1 MTRASDDE
9 DVIPAA
15 PQEQL
20 VRDEDQTPGP
30 ADGADGSDHLIV
42 ARGISKKYAMT
53 THAAMA
59 HGIVDLASA
68 ILGRRHKPD
77 ELRSQEFWALRNVDF
92 ELRRGESVGVLGVN
106 GAGKSTLLRLLY
118 GLSKPDEGTVEIRG
132 SVGGLLSVGA
142 GFNPV
147 LTGRENAIAEL
158 SLHGHRGSEAEA
170 LEQIAEFADI
180 GAFMD
185 SPIRTYSQGM
195 RLRLGYAI
203 TAFLDPDV
211 MLVDEVLSVGDT
223 AFREKCARHIRAYL
237 ERGGSMILVSHSVW
251 MVEGMCERAI
261 VLDKGQV
268 AFEGTATDATRHY
281 LEVESLPAT
290 GAILDEAFSA
300 GDGTMPI
307 TIEKVVIESPDGSD
321 LAYGNPAQ
329 VTVDF
334 RSSEHY
340 PDTVWAVVLWSADE
354 LAVLAGAM
362 TEDWGDLEVAEGSGR
377 LRCSI
382 PALPLA
388 AGNYALRV
396 AALDAETRI
405 ALGLH
410 GFARN
415 GTTFR
420 VEGAA
425 PSALFERLTGAPIT
439 TLDVAWVQ
447 GASDASPDALDAP

>member
-1 MTRASDDE
+1 VTSPADDE
-9 DVIPAA
+9 GVIPAA

-20 VRDEDQTPGP
+20 VRGEDLATDAPDAVDEPDQ
-30 ADGADGSDHLIV
+30 LIV

-118 GLSKPDEGTVEIRG
+118 GLSKPDEGTVDIRG
-132 SVGGLLSVGA
+132 SVGGLLTVGA

-158 SLHGHRGSEAEA
+158 SLHGHRGSEADA
-170 LEQIAEFADI
+170 LEQIADFADI
-180 GAFMD
+180 GNFMD
-185 SPIRTYSQGM
+185 SPLRTYSQGM

-251 MVEGMCERAI
+251 MVQGMCERAI
-261 VLDKGQV
+261 VLDHGEIT
-268 AFEGTATDATRHY
+268 FEGTASDATRHY
-281 LEVESLPAT
+281 LEVESLPET
-290 GAILDEAFSA
+290 GAILDEAFSPA
-300 GDGTMPI
+300 DGSMPI

-321 LAYGNPAQ
+321 LAYGRPAQ
-329 VTVDF
+329 VTVDYRSTEHF
-334 RSSEHY
+334 RN
-340 PDTVWAVVLWSADE
+340 TVWAVVLWSADE

-362 TEDWGDLEVAEGSGR
+362 TEEWGDVEVAEGSGR

-382 PALPLA
+382 AALPLST
-388 AGNYALRV
+388 GNYALRV
-396 AALDAETRI
+396 GALDGETRL

-410 GFARN
+410 GFGRD

-420 VEGAA
+420 VEGPA

-439 TLDVAWVQ
+439 TLEVAW
-447 GASDASPDALDAP
+447 APAAADAASPDAP